1 MTWMTRAGDF
11 RYVRASISTELLFDQ
26 MIATVAH
33 ELQHAVEVIEDESV
47 TDERSLVELYKRIG
61 QPSRAAGRPAGKH
74 SPLSARARKC
84 GANWWLLPRPRW
96 RRPATANRDVRVRSC
111 YAVAGKR
118 APSASSSSLGLPAHA
133 TCTED
138 FYGFVQSPF
147 SLTPDPRFLYRSESH
162 DVALQQVWQAIRRKE
177 GFIVLTGD
185 IGTGKTTI
193 SRTLLEQFDETTFT
207 ALILNPFLSVE
218 ELLREVLLS
227 FGVVSKDALK
237 TGRLATAS
245 KHELVRTLHDF
256 LLSLVPLH
264 GSAVLIIDEAQHLSS
279 EVLEEIR
286 VLSNLE
292 TNDQKLL
299 QVVIVGQLNL
309 IEMLHKPDLRQLDQR
324 ISIRCYLKPLTR
336 EEVEAYVTHRLWVAR
351 GSTPVTF
358 TPRAFDLVHSITG
371 GIPRM
376 INLVCDRA
384 LMAACE
390 QQTSRINEDN
400 VVKAAAQLG
409 HEIPKGKIKG
419 EKGETTT
426 TTAAA
431 AMPQPEAPS
440 RRPLLIGAVSAV
452 AALVIAAMIW
462 LIGNPMSTGPAV
474 EPPEPPAPAVAAS
487 AEALPPPADMPVPA
501 LVPPPVAESFSIV
514 VGTYDSAARGAA
526 GRVGASRA
534 EPDSLHDRH
543 PDSARRPSAPVVA
556 GTVCHP
562 RRSGSSESQ
571 TRIAVGKCARHHRL
585 VRTVSRAGPGLTLA
599 ILVEFFQRLIHGLD
613 LRLRVDLRANV
624 LARFEALQLV
634 L

>member
-1 MTWMTRAGDF
+1 M
-11 RYVRASISTELLFDQ
+11 Y
-26 MIATVAH
+26 
-33 ELQHAVEVIEDESV
+33 
-47 TDERSLVELYKRIG
+47 
-61 QPSRAAGRPAGKH
+61 
-74 SPLSARARKC
+74 
-84 GANWWLLPRPRW
+84 
-96 RRPATANRDVRVRSC
+96 
-111 YAVAGKR
+111 
-118 APSASSSSLGLPAHA
+118 
-133 TCTED
+133 ED
-138 FYGFVQSPF
+138 FYGFVQPPF

-185 IGTGKTTI
+185 IGTGKTTL

-264 GSAVLIIDEAQHLSS
+264 GSAVLIIDEAQHLSAD
-279 EVLEEIR
+279 VLEEIR

-358 TPRAFDLVHSITG
+358 TPKAFDLVHSISG
-371 GIPRM
+371 GVPRV

-390 QQTSRINEDN
+390 KQTSRITEDH
-400 VVKAAAQLG
+400 VLKAAAQLG
-409 HEIPKGKIKG
+409 HEIPKSKIKG
-419 EKGETTT
+419 ESRRRRRR
-426 TTAAA
+426 
-431 AMPQPEAPS
+431 QRQRHVSEAPS
-440 RRPLLIGAVSAV
+440 RALARRLHRRGERGGRARHRRGDLVGRRSRRPLERRAGASSRPAGPRE
-452 AALVIAAMIW
+452 LP
-462 LIGNPMSTGPAV
+462 GGRRSTAR
-474 EPPEPPAPAVAAS
+474 A
-487 AEALPPPADMPVPA
+487 ADMPVPG

-514 VGTYDSAARGAA
+514 VGTYDNAREAQRAESALREQNLAPYTIDILMAPDDVRRRLLLGRFATRDEAEAARAKLGPLSDNA
-526 GRVGASRA
+526 RVIIGW
-534 EPDSLHDRH
+534 
-543 PDSARRPSAPVVA
+543 
-556 GTVCHP
+556 
-562 RRSGSSESQ
+562 SE
-571 TRIAVGKCARHHRL
+571 RFRD
-585 VRTVSRAGPGLTLA
+585 AGPC
-599 ILVEFFQRLIHGLD
+599 H
-613 LRLRVDLRANV
+613 
-624 LARFEALQLV
+624 
-634 L
+634 

>member
-1 MTWMTRAGDF
+1 M
-11 RYVRASISTELLFDQ
+11 Y
-26 MIATVAH
+26 
-33 ELQHAVEVIEDESV
+33 
-47 TDERSLVELYKRIG
+47 
-61 QPSRAAGRPAGKH
+61 
-74 SPLSARARKC
+74 
-84 GANWWLLPRPRW
+84 
-96 RRPATANRDVRVRSC
+96 
-111 YAVAGKR
+111 
-118 APSASSSSLGLPAHA
+118 
-133 TCTED
+133 ED

-237 TGRLATAS
+237 TGRLAAAS

-279 EVLEEIR
+279 DVLEEIR

-358 TPRAFDLVHSITG
+358 TPRAFDLVHSISS

-376 INLVCDRA
+376 INLICDRA

-390 QQTSRINEDN
+390 SQTSRINEDT

-409 HEIPKGKIKG
+409 HEVPKSKIKG
-419 EKGETTT
+419 ERPATPVLATPVAE
-426 TTAAA
+426 ASVV
-431 AMPQPEAPS
+431 EAPS
-440 RRPLLIGAVSAV
+440 RRPLVIGAAIAV
-452 AALVIAAMIW
+452 AALVIAVLIW
-462 LIGNPMSTGPAV
+462 LVGNPVGLMSSGP
-474 EPPEPPAPAVAAS
+474 PPEPPDRPARVSPTA
-487 AEALPPPADMPVPA
+487 AEALPAPADMPMPA
-501 LVPPPVAESFSIV
+501 LIPPPVAESFSIV
-514 VGTYDSAARGAA
+514 VGTYDNARQAQLAESALRAQNLAPYTIDILMAPDDLRRRLLLGRFATRDEAEAARATLGPLADNA
-526 GRVGASRA
+526 RVIIGWSEKFRV
-534 EPDSLHDRH
+534 
-543 PDSARRPSAPVVA
+543 PV
-556 GTVCHP
+556 P
-562 RRSGSSESQ
+562 Y
-571 TRIAVGKCARHHRL
+571 
-585 VRTVSRAGPGLTLA
+585 
-599 ILVEFFQRLIHGLD
+599 
-613 LRLRVDLRANV
+613 
-624 LARFEALQLV
+624 
-634 L
+634 